1 MRLLA
6 GVDEA
11 GRGPLAG
18 PVVAAVV
25 LLKAGQSLEG
35 VRDSKK
41 LSARRREELAELIRE
56 QALEWS
62 LGEASVAEID
72 RLNILGGTML
82 AMRRAID
89 GLTRKPDLIRIDGNR
104 APELSPDLTEITETL
119 VGGDDLCPAIGA
131 ASILAK
137 VQRDKT
143 MVLLHKQYPGYGFD
157 RHKGYPTVAHKQAL
171 IELGVSPVHRRSF
184 RPVREAA
191 TREAA
196 TREAALNATSAGQQQ
211 TQRQDQQSG

>member
-1 MRLLA
+1 MRLFA

-25 LLKAGQSLEG
+25 VLRDGQVIDG

-41 LSARRREELAELIRE
+41 LTARRRTELYTQIKSEAADWAVGIAE
-56 QALEWS
+56 
-62 LGEASVAEID
+62 VDEID

-89 GLTRKPDLIRIDGNR
+89 GLQLMPQSLLLDGNQLPDLPPAFAG
-104 APELSPDLTEITETL
+104 LTQTL
-119 VGGDDLCPAIGA
+119 VGGDDICPAIGA

-137 VQRDKT
+137 VDRDR
-143 MVLLHKQYPGYGFD
+143 MMEELHNQYPGYGFD
-157 RHKGYPTVAHKQAL
+157 RHKGYPTVAHRQAL
-171 IELGVSPVHRRSF
+171 IELGVTPVHRMSF

-191 TREAA
+191 EAA
-196 TREAALNATSAGQQQ
+196 GLI
-211 TQRQDQQSG
+211 

>member
-1 MRLLA
+1 VGSRGWYAEKDVRLFA

-25 LLKAGQSLEG
+25 VLQDGQLIDG

-41 LSARRREELAELIRE
+41 LTARRRAELYLQIKRE
-56 QALEWS
+56 AADWAVGIAEV
-62 LGEASVAEID
+62 EEID

-82 AMRRAID
+82 AMRRALD
-89 GLTRKPDLIRIDGNR
+89 GLKLMPQSLLIDGNQL
-104 APELSPDLTEITETL
+104 PELPQAFISITETL
-119 VGGDDLCPAIGA
+119 VGGDDICPAIGA

-137 VQRDKT
+137 VERDRMMEK
-143 MVLLHKQYPGYGFD
+143 LHEQYPGYGFD
-157 RHKGYPTVAHKQAL
+157 RHKGYPTAAHRQAL
-171 IELGVSPVHRRSF
+171 IDLGVTPVHRMSF

-191 TREAA
+191 KAA
-196 TREAALNATSAGQQQ
+196 GSI
-211 TQRQDQQSG
+211 

>member
-1 MRLLA
+1 LLLIG

-25 LLKAGQSLEG
+25 LLRSDQSLPG

-41 LSARRREELAELIRE
+41 LSAVRREQLAIEIR
-56 QALEWS
+56 QSACDWAI
-62 LGEASVAEID
+62 GMASVAEID
-72 RLNILGGTML
+72 RLNILRATML
-82 AMRRAID
+82 AMYRAVD
-89 GLTRKPDLIRIDGNR
+89 GLRQMPALLRIDGNQKPAVPQR
-104 APELSPDLTEITETL
+104 CAAEVETL

-137 VQRDKT
+137 VERDRL
-143 MVLLHKQYPGYGFD
+143 MRDLHMTYPDYGFD
-157 RHKGYPTVAHKQAL
+157 RHMGYPTVLHRQAL
-171 IELGVSPVHRRSF
+171 FTFGPTPEHRLSF

-191 TREAA
+191 DYFSQYGPRSQEA
-196 TREAALNATSAGQQQ
+196 SA
-211 TQRQDQQSG
+211 

>member
-1 MRLLA
+1 VQFLA

-25 LLKAGQSLEG
+25 LLEAGQTLKG

-41 LSARRREELAELIRE
+41 LSATRREELAELIRD
-56 QALEWS
+56 QAVEWS
-62 LGEASVAEID
+62 LGEASVEEID

-89 GLTRKPDLIRIDGNR
+89 GLSRRPHLIRIDGNR
-104 APELSPDLTEITETL
+104 SPDLSVELMAVTETL
-119 VGGDDLCPAIGA
+119 VGGDDICPAIGA

-137 VQRDKT
+137 VHRDKT
-143 MVLLHKQYPGYGFD
+143 MQALHKQYPGYGFD
-157 RHKGYPTVAHKQAL
+157 RHKGYPTVAHRQAL
-171 IELGVSPVHRRSF
+171 IELGVTPVHRKSF

-191 TREAA
+191 GKAG
-196 TREAALNATSAGQQQ
+196 SGQQQ
-211 TQRQDQQSG
+211 PGNS

>member
-1 MRLLA
+1 VQFLA

-25 LLKAGQSLEG
+25 LLEAGQALSG

-41 LSARRREELAELIRE
+41 LSAARREELAELIRD
-56 QALEWS
+56 QAVEWS
-62 LGEASVAEID
+62 LGEASVEEID
-72 RLNILGGTML
+72 SLNILGGTML

-89 GLTRKPDLIRIDGNR
+89 GLSRRPDLIRIDGNR
-104 APELSPDLTEITETL
+104 SPDLSVELMAVTETL
-119 VGGDDLCPAIGA
+119 VGGDDICPAIGA

-137 VQRDKT
+137 VHRDKT
-143 MVLLHKQYPGYGFD
+143 MQALHKQYPGYGFD
-157 RHKGYPTVAHKQAL
+157 RHKGYPTVAHRQAL
-171 IELGVSPVHRRSF
+171 IELGVTPVHRKSF

-191 TREAA
+191 GKAG
-196 TREAALNATSAGQQQ
+196 SGQQQ
-211 TQRQDQQSG
+211 PGNS

>member
-1 MRLLA
+1 VRLFA

-25 LLKAGQSLEG
+25 VLRDGQIIDG

-41 LSARRREELAELIRE
+41 LTARRRADLYTQIK
-56 QALEWS
+56 S
-62 LGEASVAEID
+62 EAADWAVGIAVVDEID

-89 GLTRKPDLIRIDGNR
+89 SLQLMPQSLLIDGNQ
-104 APELSPDLTEITETL
+104 LPDLPPAFASLTQTL
-119 VGGDDLCPAIGA
+119 VGGDDICPAIGA

-137 VQRDKT
+137 VDRDR
-143 MVLLHKQYPGYGFD
+143 MMEELHNQYPGYGFD
-157 RHKGYPTVAHKQAL
+157 RHKGYPTVAHRQAL
-171 IELGVSPVHRRSF
+171 IELGVTPVHRMSF

-191 TREAA
+191 EAA
-196 TREAALNATSAGQQQ
+196 GLI
-211 TQRQDQQSG
+211 

>member
-1 MRLLA
+1 MRLFA

-25 LLKAGQSLEG
+25 ILRDGQIIDG

-41 LSARRREELAELIRE
+41 LTARRRTDLYTQIKSEAADWALGIAE
-56 QALEWS
+56 
-62 LGEASVAEID
+62 VDEID

-89 GLTRKPDLIRIDGNR
+89 GLRLMPQSLLIDGNQ
-104 APELSPDLTEITETL
+104 LPDLPHAYTTISQTL
-119 VGGDDLCPAIGA
+119 VGGDDICPAIGA

-137 VQRDKT
+137 VERDRM
-143 MVLLHKQYPGYGFD
+143 MVELHNQYPGYGFD
-157 RHKGYPTVAHKQAL
+157 RHKGYPTVAHRQAL
-171 IELGVSPVHRRSF
+171 LDLGVTPVHRMSF

-191 TREAA
+191 EAA
-196 TREAALNATSAGQQQ
+196 GLI
-211 TQRQDQQSG
+211 

>member
-1 MRLLA
+1 VRLFA

-25 LLKAGQSLEG
+25 ILRDGQIIDG

-41 LSARRREELAELIRE
+41 LTARRRTELFTQIKSEAADWALGIAE
-56 QALEWS
+56 
-62 LGEASVAEID
+62 VDEID

-89 GLTRKPDLIRIDGNR
+89 GLRLMPQSLLIDGNQ
-104 APELSPDLTEITETL
+104 LPDLPHAYITISQTL
-119 VGGDDLCPAIGA
+119 VGGDDICPAIGA

-137 VQRDKT
+137 VERDRM
-143 MVLLHKQYPGYGFD
+143 MVELHNQYPGYGFD
-157 RHKGYPTVAHKQAL
+157 RHKGYPTVAHRQAL
-171 IELGVSPVHRRSF
+171 IELGVTPVHRMSF

-191 TREAA
+191 EAA
-196 TREAALNATSAGQQQ
+196 GLI
-211 TQRQDQQSG
+211 

>member
-1 MRLLA
+1 VHFLA

-25 LLKAGQSLEG
+25 LLESGQFIAG

-41 LSARRREELAELIRE
+41 LTAARRTELATLIKAE
-56 QALEWS
+56 AVEWS
-62 LGEASVAEID
+62 VALANVEEID

-82 AMRRAID
+82 AMQRAIN
-89 GLTRKPDLIRIDGNR
+89 GLHRKPDLLRIDGNR
-104 APELSPDLTEITETL
+104 SPDLPAQLAQVTETL
-119 VGGDDLCPAIGA
+119 IGGDDICPAIAA

-137 VQRDKT
+137 VERDR
-143 MVLLHKQYPGYGFD
+143 MMEALHREYPGYGFD
-157 RHKGYPTVAHKQAL
+157 RHKGYPTVAHRQAL
-171 IELGVSPVHRRSF
+171 ADLGVSPVHRTSF

-191 TREAA
+191 DRFAA
-196 TREAALNATSAGQQQ
+196 VAAQAG
-211 TQRQDQQSG
+211 D

>member
-1 MRLLA
+1 VRFLA

-25 LLKAGQSLEG
+25 LLESGQCIAG

-41 LSARRREELAELIRE
+41 LTAARRTELAAIIKAE
-56 QALEWS
+56 AVEWS
-62 LGEASVAEID
+62 LGLATVEEID

-82 AMRRAID
+82 AMRRAIG
-89 GLTRKPDLIRIDGNR
+89 GLQRKPDRLRIDGNR
-104 APELSPDLTEITETL
+104 SPDLPEQLAQITETL
-119 VGGDDLCPAIGA
+119 VGGDDICPAIGA

-137 VQRDKT
+137 VERDQM
-143 MVLLHKQYPGYGFD
+143 MVALHREYPGYGFD
-157 RHKGYPTVAHKQAL
+157 RHKGYPTVAHRQAL
-171 IELGVSPVHRRSF
+171 AELGVTPVHRTSF

-191 TREAA
+191 DRFA
-196 TREAALNATSAGQQQ
+196 TTTVQQ
-211 TQRQDQQSG
+211 GE

>member
-1 MRLLA
+1 VGSRGWYAEKDVRLFA

-25 LLKAGQSLEG
+25 VLQDGQLIDG

-41 LSARRREELAELIRE
+41 LTARRRAELYLQIKRE
-56 QALEWS
+56 AADWAVGIAEV
-62 LGEASVAEID
+62 EEID

-82 AMRRAID
+82 AMRRALD
-89 GLTRKPDLIRIDGNR
+89 GLKLMPQSLLIDGNQL
-104 APELSPDLTEITETL
+104 PELPQAFISITETL
-119 VGGDDLCPAIGA
+119 VGGDDICPAIGA

-137 VQRDKT
+137 VERDRMMEK
-143 MVLLHKQYPGYGFD
+143 LHEQYPGYGFD
-157 RHKGYPTVAHKQAL
+157 RHKGYPTAAHRQAL
-171 IELGVSPVHRRSF
+171 IDLGVTPVHRMSF

-191 TREAA
+191 KAA
-196 TREAALNATSAGQQQ
+196 GSISE
-211 TQRQDQQSG
+211 